1 MFKIDLT
8 KRIIA
13 GWSLVG
19 EKQECR
25 GEEEYIG
32 RFETVEECG
41 DACGGVATMF
51 IFGTNDFGKK
61 RCNRKGC
68 KCVCEVEAAY
78 DGTCKTKEHNG
89 YRLYRYDTWG
99 KYIAYLLRLFIFTVN
114 KLVTSNISSFH
125 FLSEGGTD
133 DYTDTDV
140 GVENEGQEC
149 WWNCGGQEGHCWWC
163 GVEGMCCRQ
172 GWVGNGCDGNVGG
185 PNNHQCTKAPGGK
198 TFLTLII
205 SNQH

>member
-1 MFKIDLT
+1 MFKNDLT

-51 IFGTNDFGKK
+51 IFGTNDFGKN
-61 RCNRKGC
+61 RCNRNGC
-68 KCVCEVEAAY
+68 KCICEVEAAY
-78 DGTCKTKEHNG
+78 DGTCNVKTHRG

-99 KYIAYLLRLFIFTVN
+99 KYICL
-114 KLVTSNISSFH
+114 NISFAI
-125 FLSEGGTD
+125 LST
-133 DYTDTDV
+133 
-140 GVENEGQEC
+140 
-149 WWNCGGQEGHCWWC
+149 
-163 GVEGMCCRQ
+163 
-172 GWVGNGCDGNVGG
+172 
-185 PNNHQCTKAPGGK
+185 
-198 TFLTLII
+198 
-205 SNQH
+205 